1 MLHEAGG
8 TLQPMRCTGQPGSI
22 TPICAHGCL
31 RPTQAEQA
39 ALVRH
44 PMCSPGE
51 ANDCRGIKLAV
62 PLICAGVA
70 GLDEPLSPVLI
81 DPRSSRLK
89 ADSLIFDVRTTALRE
104 GVSSD
109 EGAQNVE
116 RNNKGCIALQV
127 AAMASQQSTGQ
138 DLGAS

>member
-1 MLHEAGG
+1 
-8 TLQPMRCTGQPGSI
+8 
-22 TPICAHGCL
+22 
-31 RPTQAEQA
+31 
-39 ALVRH
+39 
-44 PMCSPGE
+44 MCSPGE
-51 ANDCRGIKLAV
+51 ANGCRGIKLAV

-81 DPRSSRLK
+81 DPRNSRLK
-89 ADSLIFDVRTTALRE
+89 ADSLFDIRKTVLRK

-116 RNNKGCIALQV
+116 RNNRECIVLQA
-127 AAMASQQSTGQ
+127 AAMPSQQSTGQ